1 MKMADRLIGEGNP
14 VYIIAEVGSNH
25 DGSLKRAKELMRAV
39 ASTGA
44 DCVKFQAFGAEA
56 LLNPLMPGKDGVWQP
71 DPAYPVM
78 ERLSI
83 PRGWYPEL
91 MEYAAL
97 VGVDI
102 LFTVFHEEGVEF
114 LTGLGAVA
122 FKIASGD
129 VTNTPLLRKVAEAGL
144 PVILSTGASYM
155 EEVEKAV
162 QTLEQGGLEDIA
174 LMHCVSLYPPE
185 PEDMNLKCIKSLKE
199 RFSLATGFSDHAT
212 TDVFTLAAVSMG
224 ASIIEKHI
232 TFSRTL
238 DGPDHPFAMEV
249 DEFEK
254 MVASIRAIEKAL
266 GDGMKRPSEREFPE
280 RVGARRSIYLKRA
293 VKRGTT
299 ITQDM
304 LKVVRHAHGMMPEE
318 LDSVIGKVA
327 SRDLPPNMPL
337 RKEALR

>member
-1 MKMADRLIGEGNP
+1 MKMADKTIGDGSP

-25 DGSLKRAKELMRAV
+25 DGSLKRAKELIRAAV
-39 ASTGA
+39 STGA
-44 DCVKFQAFGAEA
+44 DCVKFQAFRAET

-78 ERLSI
+78 EGLSI
-83 PRGWYPEL
+83 PRDWYPEL

-102 LFTVFHEEGVEF
+102 LFTVFDEEGVEF
-114 LTGLGAVA
+114 LTDLGVVA

-129 VTNTPLLRKVAEAGL
+129 ITNIPLLRKVAEAGL

-155 EEVEKAV
+155 EEVERAV
-162 QTLEQGGLEDIA
+162 QTLGQGGLEDIA

-185 PEDMNLKCIKSLKE
+185 PGDMNLKCIRSLKE

-238 DGPDHPFAMEV
+238 AGPDHPFAMEV

-254 MVASIRAIEKAL
+254 MVTTVRTIEKAL
-266 GDGMKRPSEREFPE
+266 GDGMKRPSEREVPE
-280 RVGARRSIYLKRA
+280 RVGARRSIYLERA
-293 VKRGTT
+293 VKKGTA
-299 ITQDM
+299 ITRDM
-304 LKVVRHAHGMMPEE
+304 LKLVRHAHGMMPEE
-318 LDSVIGKVA
+318 LDSVVGKVVLQ
-327 SRDLPPNMPL
+327 DLPPDMPL